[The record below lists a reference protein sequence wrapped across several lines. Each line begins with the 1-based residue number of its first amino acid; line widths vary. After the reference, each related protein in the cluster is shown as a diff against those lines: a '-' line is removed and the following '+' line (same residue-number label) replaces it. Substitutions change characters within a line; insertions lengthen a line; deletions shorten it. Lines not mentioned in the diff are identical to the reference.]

1 MKKGFVVLISLAIA
15 LGLVFLI
22 VVLGVLAS
30 YIRRR
35 KEGYQ
40 PAPTVMLE
48 KSSSIQDRVPP
59 AFLFGSVGTNSGQQ
73 YNAPTI

>member
-1 MKKGFVVLISLAIA
+1 MAKGFVILIALAIS

-40 PAPTVMLE
+40 PAPKLE
-48 KSSSIQDRVPP
+48 KSASLQDRVPP
-59 AFLFGSVGTNSGQQ
+59 SFLFGSVGPGGGRPISQDDRL
-73 YNAPTI
+73 